1 MNPKEKINFQA
12 KPIKLLGD
20 PVLRKI
26 SEPVSDFFNAQFI
39 EDAGAL
45 HATLVEFRRIHLFGR
60 GISAPQIG
68 INQRFI
74 ALNLGA
80 NPQLIVNPQIT
91 WTSQNKFTM
100 WDDCMSFPDLLVR
113 LERYQSISLRFQNE
127 NGEYTEWNDLDVA
140 TSELLQHEIDHLDG
154 ILAIDRAIDNNSIIM
169 REYFNE
175 NREAVNRRVDYTIY

>member
-1 MNPKEKINFQA
+1 MNQKEQIHFQA

-20 PVLRKI
+20 PLLRKV
-26 SEPVSDFFNAQFI
+26 SAPVNDFLDAQFI
-39 EDAGAL
+39 ENTGSL
-45 HATLVEFRRIHLFGR
+45 HATLVEFRRMHGFGR

-74 ALNLGA
+74 ALNLGE

-91 WTSQNKFTM
+91 WTSRERFTM

-113 LERYQSISLRFQNE
+113 LERCQSISLKFQNE
-127 NGEYTEWNDLDVA
+127 IGEYKEWNNLDVA

-154 ILAIDRAIDNNSIIM
+154 ILSVDRAIDKNSIIM
-169 REYFNE
+169 REYFDE
-175 NREAVNRRVDYTIY
+175 NREEVNRQVDYTIY